1 MSSTPNLPETES
13 YACPKC
19 PKEGFKTLGA
29 VRTHFSAK
37 DHDLHCTICNGDF
50 PTVKSFVA
58 HHRQKHLNSGKP
70 SRPPRQ
76 VIAKTAAA
84 DSKNPQATMF
94 PNQEFIETAERTA
107 LEYLLPKRQI
117 VQCQL
122 PERPATKPTGQGP
135 FKKANQARQN
145 HSTPS
150 VLKSSS
156 HARSF
161 STSSI
166 AVVDKIRM

>member
-1 MSSTPNLPETES
+1 MSSKPNPPETES

-19 PKEGFKTLGA
+19 PKEGFKTPGA
-29 VRTHFSAK
+29 VRAHFSAK
-37 DHDLHCTICNGDF
+37 GHDLHCTICNGDF

-58 HHRQKHLNSGKP
+58 HHRQKHLHSGDP

-76 VIAKTAAA
+76 VIAQTAAA
-84 DSKNPQATMF
+84 DSKKPRATMF
-94 PNQEFIETAERTA
+94 PDRDFIEVAESTA

-122 PERPATKPTGQGP
+122 PERPATKPTGQSP

-145 HSTPS
+145 PSTPP
-150 VLKSSS
+150 VLKSPRL
-156 HARSF
+156 ARNF
-161 STSSI
+161 PTSSI
-166 AVVDKIRM
+166 AVVEELRM